1 MQTDC
6 YNVVWL
12 INDFLHKG
20 DRMEQF
26 TYIQEPPASM
36 TESERQYFF
45 MEQAKEK
52 RLKKEK
58 EVGHPLTFASPHL
71 AVR

>member
-1 MQTDC
+1 
-6 YNVVWL
+6 
-12 INDFLHKG
+12 
-20 DRMEQF
+20 MEQF

-52 RLKKEK
+52 RLRKEE
-58 EVGHPLTFASPHL
+58 EVGHPLTFCVTTFGCQMNVVS
-71 AVR
+71 VM